1 MIRIKS
7 NSSVLYFGILLFL
20 FALLTGCID
29 LAPSKSLAQQKG
41 YQFLS
46 RAQVFVMRGGLGGV
60 FSTGMN
66 QLQKT
71 LERQYRIKT
80 ESTVWYKA
88 EALSRD
94 IITHYGKK
102 SLPGPIILV
111 GHSLGANEQIK
122 VARNLEKFHIPV
134 ALIITID
141 AVSPLAVPS
150 NVKKIVNIYKP
161 GYVPL
166 FSGQLIKVIDAKK
179 TQLENI
185 HVTDIKTNTVN
196 HFTIDKNSA
205 IQQLMV
211 EEVLAAV
218 RHSKSPL
225 LNQH

>member
-1 MIRIKS
+1 MTRIKP
-7 NSSVLYFGILLFL
+7 NSSILYFGILLGL

-41 YQFLS
+41 YRFLNQ
-46 RAQVFVMRGGLGGV
+46 AQVFVMRGGLGGV

-66 QLQKT
+66 HLQTT
-71 LERQYRIKT
+71 LERQYRIKA

-88 EALSRD
+88 EALSHY
-94 IITHYGKK
+94 IMTHYGKK

-122 VARNLEKFHIPV
+122 VARSLEKSHIPV

-166 FSGQLIKVIDAKK
+166 FSGQLIQVMDAQK

-185 HVTDIKTNTVN
+185 NVTNIKTNTVN

-211 EEVLAAV
+211 QEILAAV
-218 RHSKSPL
+218 KHSKS
-225 LNQH
+225 HY